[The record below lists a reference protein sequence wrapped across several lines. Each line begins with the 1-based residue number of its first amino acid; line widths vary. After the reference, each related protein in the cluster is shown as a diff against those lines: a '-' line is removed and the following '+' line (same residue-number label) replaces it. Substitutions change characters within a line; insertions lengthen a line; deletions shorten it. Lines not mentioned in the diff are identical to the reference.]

1 MANTKIILSGQ
12 SDQNLVDPTII
23 RPVGIVPDDIAGLPA
38 ALTGIDAAILKNYE
52 DSTKADSDLS
62 TVITANKVAAEA
74 ADAGLQSA
82 IDLEKDRLDVIL
94 SGSQVNLNQ
103 FKEVIEFVE
112 TKDLQ
117 NDEELLG
124 AVTSINVD
132 ITANKVAAEAAD
144 DGLQSAIDQE
154 KFEREAAVISI
165 ERDVDMTQD
174 IVSANN
180 DQFKDFKANVQS
192 AMIDIESKIST
203 EESAREEADS
213 DLDSELFEQQQR
225 VDELIRDFNDVIVAA
240 TREFVPM
247 RHKVPGEN
255 YDSERGIVSLKFPYE
270 EVSFMF
276 FINGLMVE
284 PDEDYTVQEGE
295 MEGIISIALNGEAK
309 TLADNGAKM
318 VEYGVRC
325 FDLGIPKVE
334 FLEDERRGEE
344 GEDSF
349 KLGEKLGEGEGEGSP
364 RSLDGPAAGNP
375 AKGEGENG
383 LTS

>member
-144 DGLQSAIDQE
+144 D
-154 KFEREAAVISI
+154 
-165 ERDVDMTQD
+165 
-174 IVSANN
+174 
-180 DQFKDFKANVQS
+180 
-192 AMIDIESKIST
+192 
-203 EESAREEADS
+203 
-213 DLDSELFEQQQR
+213 
-225 VDELIRDFNDVIVAA
+225 
-240 TREFVPM
+240 
-247 RHKVPGEN
+247 
-255 YDSERGIVSLKFPYE
+255 
-270 EVSFMF
+270 
-276 FINGLMVE
+276 
-284 PDEDYTVQEGE
+284 
-295 MEGIISIALNGEAK
+295 
-309 TLADNGAKM
+309 
-318 VEYGVRC
+318 
-325 FDLGIPKVE
+325 
-334 FLEDERRGEE
+334 
-344 GEDSF
+344 
-349 KLGEKLGEGEGEGSP
+349 
-364 RSLDGPAAGNP
+364 
-375 AKGEGENG
+375 
-383 LTS
+383 